1 MRELVKRYWDEG
13 LSRRGFARGL
23 AQLGFTAAAAKTLLA
38 NLDAAEDYGGAQSE
52 GAARSDGAALG
63 VAEGSGGDL
72 VVAQAKAAGVEYV
85 FTNPGSFEVGFF
97 DSLLDTP
104 GMQLIMGLHEGIV
117 VAMADGYHRVSLK
130 PGFVNLHVI
139 AGTAQ
144 AAGQIFNASRDGS
157 ALVLTAGLNDNQT
170 WSDDAILAPRPG
182 YDQKEVNRQFT
193 KIAWDA
199 RDGRSLPLMLR
210 RAFKT
215 AMTAPGGPVYL
226 AMAHYALESKGLK
239 AEILPGKRFLLN
251 ARVRPDAAA
260 VQDAVKM
267 LLEAKRPVVVCGD
280 EVWKSS
286 AVGELVAL
294 SEKLGLPVAA
304 DRAGYCNFPAFH
316 AHSVGAFAIGSQ
328 WVKDADVMLFV
339 GARDAGGKVVPGS
352 PEMPSNAKVIRI
364 GMDTAAMSRNYAT
377 DVAMIGDVKASL
389 KDLLDA
395 IDATATK
402 ERLTKVGAARA
413 GQLRAWSTTAHAGIE
428 ATVKKNSGQS
438 PVHPDELGAVLAR
451 SIDKDAIVTVEN
463 LTGKY
468 ESFRFGHRED
478 EQMYL
483 TNTGLGLGWGIGAA
497 TGAKLAAPDRQV
509 VCTIGD
515 GSVMYSASG
524 WWTQA
529 RYGIPVTTV
538 VYNNKNYQTV
548 RHAYYAYKGKMT
560 ASEKYVGMYLGDPDI
575 DFVKLAEAQ
584 GVKGEKVGT
593 GADLESAVK
602 RARKVTADGK
612 PYVIEVATARYG
624 GGAGSTWHEGFQ
636 LARKRKRNV

>member
-1 MRELVKRYWDEG
+1 MRDLVKRYWDEG

-23 AQLGFTAAAAKTLLA
+23 AQLGFTTAAAKALLQ
-38 NLDAAEDYGGAQSE
+38 NLDAAEDQSE
-52 GAARSDGAALG
+52 GTANARSDGPPSS
-63 VAEGSGGDL
+63 VATGSGGDL

-215 AMTAPGGPVYL
+215 AMTPPGGPVYL
-226 AMAHYALESKGLK
+226 AMAHYALESKNLK

-251 ARVRPDAAA
+251 ARVRPDSAA
-260 VQDAVKM
+260 VQDAVKL
-267 LLEAKRPVVVCGD
+267 LLEARRPVIVAGD

-286 AVGELVAL
+286 AIAELIAL

-304 DRAGYCNFPAFH
+304 DRAGYSNFPPFH
-316 AHSVGAFAIGSQ
+316 PHSVGAFSIASQ
-328 WVKDADVMLFV
+328 WVKDADVLMFI
-339 GARDAGGKVVPGS
+339 GSRDAGGKVVPGA
-352 PEMPSNAKVIRI
+352 PEMPSNAKVIRV

-389 KDLLDA
+389 KHLLDA

-402 ERLTKVGAARA
+402 DRLTKIGASRA
-413 GQLRAWSTTAHAGIE
+413 GQLRAWSTTRRAGID
-428 ATVKKNSGQS
+428 AAIKKNSGQS
-438 PVHPDELGAVLAR
+438 PIHPDELGAVLAR

-468 ESFRFGHRED
+468 ESFRFGHRGD

-524 WWTQA
+524 LWTQA
-529 RYGIPVTTV
+529 RYGIPVITV

-548 RHAYYAYKGKMT
+548 RHAYYAYQGKMT
-560 ASEKYVGMYLGDPDI
+560 TTDKYVGMYLGDPDI
-575 DFVKLAEAQ
+575 DFVKLADSQ

-602 RARKVTADGK
+602 RARKATQDGK
-612 PYVIEVATARYG
+612 PYLIEVATARYG
-624 GGAGSTWHEGFQ
+624 GGAASTWHEGFQ
-636 LARKRKRNV
+636 LSAKRKRNV

>member
-1 MRELVKRYWDEG
+1 MRELVKRYMDDG
-13 LSRRGFARGL
+13 LSRRGFARRL
-23 AQLGFTAAAAKTLLA
+23 AQLGFTTAAAKALVEDA
-38 NLDAAEDYGGAQSE
+38 DAAEETDGA
-52 GAARSDGAALG
+52 GAAPSSM
-63 VAEGSGGDL
+63 AEGSGGDL

-130 PGFVNLHVI
+130 PAFVNLHVI

-144 AAGQIFNASRDGS
+144 AAGQLFNASRDGS
-157 ALVLTAGLNDNQT
+157 ALVVTAGLNDNQS
-170 WSDDAILAPRPG
+170 WSDEAILAPRPG

-215 AMTAPGGPVYL
+215 AMTPPGGPVYL

-239 AEILPGKRFLLN
+239 AEILPGRRFMLN
-251 ARVRPDAAA
+251 SRVRPDSAA
-260 VQDAVKM
+260 VQDAVKL
-267 LLEAKRPVVVCGD
+267 LLEAKRPVIVCGD

-286 AVGELVAL
+286 AVPELIAL
-294 SEKLGLPVAA
+294 SEKLALPVAA
-304 DRAGYCNFPAFH
+304 DRAGYSNFPPYH
-316 AHSVGAFAIGSQ
+316 ANSVGAFSIANEF
-328 WVKDADVMLFV
+328 VKDADVMFFI
-339 GARDAGGKVVPGS
+339 GSRDAGGKLVPGS
-352 PEMPSNAKVIRI
+352 PEMPSDAKVIRM
-364 GMDTAAMSRNYAT
+364 GMDTASMSRNYAT
-377 DVAMIGDVKASL
+377 DVAMIGDVKAGL

-395 IDATATK
+395 LGATATK
-402 ERLTKVGAARA
+402 ERLAKVSGDRAARLREWSAAARA
-413 GQLRAWSTTAHAGIE
+413 RVESA
-428 ATVKKNSGQS
+428 VKANSGKS

-451 SIDKDAIVTVEN
+451 TIDKDAIVTVEN

-468 ESFRFGHRED
+468 ESFKWGYRED

-524 WWTQA
+524 LWTQA
-529 RYGIPVTTV
+529 RYGIPVLTV

-548 RHAYYAYKGKMT
+548 RHAYDSYKGKMN
-560 ASEKYVGMYLGDPDI
+560 SSGKYVGMYLGDPDI
-575 DFVKLAEAQ
+575 DFVKLADSQ
-584 GVKGEKVGT
+584 GVKGEKAAT
-593 GADLESAVK
+593 GAELEAAVK
-602 RARKVTADGK
+602 RGRKVTQDGK

-624 GGAGSTWHEGFQ
+624 GGAESVWHEGFK
-636 LARKRKRNV
+636 LAAKRKRAV